1 MKLVGATNWFIRIP
15 FMLEGVFAAFVG
27 ALISGL
33 VVVAAN
39 AFLFSRLGN
48 TLQFLT
54 QVFHFSPGEMA
65 SVILLLVGVGLV
77 VGLVGSTLALR
88 RFLEV

>member
-15 FMLEGVFAAFVG
+15 FMLEGVFAALVG

-33 VVVAAN
+33 VVLLAN
-39 AFLFSRLGN
+39 ALIFSRIGE
-48 TLQFLT
+48 TLHFLS
-54 QVFHFSPGEMA
+54 QAFSFSGTEIGT
-65 SVILLLVGVGLV
+65 VLLVLIGVGSL
-77 VGLVGSTLALR
+77 VGLIGSTMALR